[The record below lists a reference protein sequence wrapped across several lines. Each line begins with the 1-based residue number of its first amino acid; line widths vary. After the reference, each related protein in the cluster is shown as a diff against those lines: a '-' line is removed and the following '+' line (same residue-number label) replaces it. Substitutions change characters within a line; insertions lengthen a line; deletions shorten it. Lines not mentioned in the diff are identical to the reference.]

1 VKEKVIPL
9 CLDDAMDRLQ
19 VDSAAG
25 YSFPKR
31 QKKEVL
37 PEIKAK
43 AKDILRFALNG
54 QAQQPIPAIIGTRGK
69 LQKKRDE
76 KYRMTFN
83 IPAEMQVLEQMFVG
97 PLTDRFLSEGTCP
110 MVFGKGV
117 IAKIKKITSK
127 YYGRG
132 KFCLQWDI
140 SALDNTIPE
149 QVMRDAFTILEGC
162 IDFEN
167 FEGKKQCLYQQKRW
181 KRLYEYLQHYEI
193 YTPVMGPDG
202 KLRIYKGGVSSGS
215 GFTQLIDSVVTTLYT
230 TFVCEMLGLSIEDIY
245 VLGDDL
251 FLATGEVDLDKMKHI
266 LFRVFRVTLNV
277 DKTKIYDGRLP
288 EKKNISGL
296 HISRWEFTSKYI

>member
-1 VKEKVIPL
+1 
-9 CLDDAMDRLQ
+9 
-19 VDSAAG
+19 
-25 YSFPKR
+25 
-31 QKKEVL
+31 
-37 PEIKAK
+37 
-43 AKDILRFALNG
+43 
-54 QAQQPIPAIIGTRGK
+54 
-69 LQKKRDE
+69 
-76 KYRMTFN
+76 MTFN

-288 EKKNISGL
+288 EKTFLGYTFQGGSLHRSTFEWFNMLLHPERMVKTIEISFSRFLAYMFLGGVSDRKFCKFFEFFSVR
-296 HISRWEFTSKYI
+296 ISNPSR